1 MNALDDLIKELTHR
15 LCYDLK
21 LSPKFTNQMI
31 KEVLGCAHHEYNTRA
46 QLISLLKKAIHEHA

>member
-46 QLISLLKKAIHEHA
+46 ELISLLKKH